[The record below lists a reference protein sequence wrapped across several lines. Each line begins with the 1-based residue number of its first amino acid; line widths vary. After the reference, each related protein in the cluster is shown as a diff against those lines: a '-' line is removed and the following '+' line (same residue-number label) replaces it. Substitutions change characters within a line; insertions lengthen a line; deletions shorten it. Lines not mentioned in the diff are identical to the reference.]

1 MNSLEIDGLNNI
13 VKAVNECLRRQE
25 SLMERVEQNIR
36 KLDEAVKLMRG
47 VEAQV
52 RPHARKNDWY
62 KEEIQT
68 KPVNESSVESIE
80 LLPPHC
86 N

>member
-1 MNSLEIDGLNNI
+1 MNCHEIDGLEKVI
-13 VKAVNECLRRQE
+13 DVLKVCLRRQE
-25 SLMERVEQNIR
+25 SLMDRVEQNMR
-36 KLDEAVKLMRG
+36 KLDDAVKVIRG

-68 KPVNESSVESIE
+68 RPVNESSVESIE